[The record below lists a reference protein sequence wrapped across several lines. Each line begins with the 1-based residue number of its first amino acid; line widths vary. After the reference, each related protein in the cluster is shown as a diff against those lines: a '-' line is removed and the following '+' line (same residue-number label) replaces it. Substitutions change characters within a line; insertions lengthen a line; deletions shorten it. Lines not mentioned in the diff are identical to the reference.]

1 MLNFKISTM
10 KTKFL
15 MAAALVLAAACNQ
28 IQTLEEDKPANGN
41 ELVTVTVNI
50 SGGASTRAT
59 DIADKNESAISDIQL
74 FAFNSDGSIDSYAK
88 ESTSKFTLKVTAGT
102 KDFIALVNCPDLGTV
117 GSKTELLA
125 TVSLLEK
132 NASDHFEMVG
142 ELAEQTVNSDATL
155 TITVKRIVSKV
166 VIEKISTAFSSPYL
180 ADQEFKVT
188 GIYLTNAVASCNYAV
203 DAKENLVWVNKNGV
217 DTKDNPAKAL
227 TQDTLDATVTA
238 SAPYVGEHR
247 FYCYPNPV
255 EEDSTAEKWSER
267 FTRLVIETTLGGTV
281 GYYSIKIPEVGRNKI
296 YTIKE
301 LKVTRRG
308 SKNPYEDITTA
319 DAEFS
324 ITVADWETGSTIE
337 NVTI

>member
-1 MLNFKISTM
+1 
-10 KTKFL
+10 

-28 IQTLEEDKPANGN
+28 IQTLEEDKPVNGD

-50 SGGASTRAT
+50 SGGATTRAT

-102 KDFIALVNCPDLGTV
+102 KHFIALVNCPDLGTV
-117 GSKTELLA
+117 GSKTDLLA
-125 TVSLLEK
+125 TVSLLK
-132 NASDHFEMVG
+132 NNASDHFEMVG
-142 ELAEQTVNSDATL
+142 ELADQTVNSDAAVN
-155 TITVKRIVSKV
+155 IIVKRIVSKV

-180 ADQEFKVT
+180 ADQEFKIT

-203 DAKENLVWVNKNGV
+203 DAKEDLVWVNKNKME
-217 DTKDNPAKAL
+217 TDNPAKAL

-238 SAPYVGEHR
+238 SEPYVGEHR
-247 FYCYPNPV
+247 FYCYPNPAGK
-255 EEDSTAEKWSER
+255 DSTAEEWSER
-267 FTRLVIETTLGGTV
+267 YTRLVVQTTLGGTV
-281 GYYSIKIPEVGRNKI
+281 GYYSIRIPDVGRNKI

-301 LKVTRRG
+301 LKITRRG
-308 SKNPYEDITTA
+308 SNNPYEDITTA